1 MQNRVHPGLRN
12 TATKRQGIAG
22 NFATNGCILEESYF
36 WLDGLHRP
44 GPKACWSSSAILAS
58 MAGGKL
64 LTREELER
72 AAEAYALG
80 GTFEAAARAIGRD
93 PSAVRKALLR
103 HGADRRTDAFALA
116 ISRVEG
122 KVLGA
127 VDQAARL
134 AVALVQASEQ
144 RLAKG
149 EPGGLAVLQSA
160 MKALREM
167 VEMQSKLALSVE
179 RRKLVRER
187 RRREASLAVAT
198 RRVAAEH
205 TPDDLEPEHA
215 ELTH

>member
-1 MQNRVHPGLRN
+1 
-12 TATKRQGIAG
+12 
-22 NFATNGCILEESYF
+22 
-36 WLDGLHRP
+36 
-44 GPKACWSSSAILAS
+44 

-64 LTREELER
+64 LTREELEL
-72 AAEAYALG
+72 AAETYVTA

-116 ISRVEG
+116 ISRVEA
-122 KVLGA
+122 KVIAA
-127 VDQAARL
+127 VSEASAIAL
-134 AVALVQASEQ
+134 ALVAGAKQ
-144 RLAKG
+144 RMGKG
-149 EPGGLAVLQSA
+149 DHGGIGQLHEGLD
-160 MKALREM
+160 ALREVTAM
-167 VEMQSKLALSVE
+167 SQKLALSVE

-205 TPDDLEPEHA
+205 IPDDLEPEHA